1 MAATQQ
7 AVSSCAAPTHGQQ
20 MVLTILADNSL
31 LNWATREGGGTIPHS
46 DLDPSLFWKTPHI
59 TDEDMKDNLASVLS
73 RMIPDDPHDYIFGD
87 TAGAEGTGEMA
98 QDQSLKRP
106 VEKISIYVV
115 STNSDQ
121 LTKLQKVFAA
131 IPSNFVIL
139 ESDDFFTK
147 REGRYDGMGT
157 DRLATVTGAV
167 QQHGHPALVFDGGTA
182 TTYTA
187 TNSTGHILGGGIG
200 PGIQCKLQSL
210 SNDTDALPAIN
221 AAEVISKVEET
232 VASGKP
238 MATFANNTK
247 DAMLIDVF
255 QEFAGKGRN
264 VIQQWMTS
272 AYPPNNDKKNGS
284 LKSDGE
290 KKYNSKRIV
299 TVTGGDGDILEKLL
313 HPKHGGLIESPE
325 GGLVAN
331 NDADAAASVP
341 QYEVHLNKHLIHYG
355 IAAVLGVKVQERQIM
370 AKFSTDSHINKR
382 VAKVFDTETDD
393 GDNVFR
399 GTVVEEIMLRGVGK
413 TYSIRYDDGDSEDVT
428 ARDLFDMIGLFQK
441 CGEKPFPKAKRPKKD
456 EKKAPDFPMK
466 KPPPKKQPNGGTAPA
481 AKKAKKAIDIIKET
495 VQSEPASFVNKRV
508 AKDFDGECFFGTIT
522 LYDDKEAPPFW
533 HVVYD
538 DGDEEDYASRD
549 LIKALKHYKKHGN
562 DDKKKIA

>member
-1 MAATQQ
+1 
-7 AVSSCAAPTHGQQ
+7 
-20 MVLTILADNSL
+20 
-31 LNWATREGGGTIPHS
+31 
-46 DLDPSLFWKTPHI
+46 
-59 TDEDMKDNLASVLS
+59 MKDNPASVLS
-73 RMIPDDPHDYIFGD
+73 RMIPDDPHNYIFGD
-87 TAGAEGTGEMA
+87 TANEGNNSATEEMA

-121 LTKLQKVFAA
+121 LMKLQKVFAA

-272 AYPPNNDKKNGS
+272 AYPPNPNNGDMKNNGS

-331 NDADAAASVP
+331 NDVDAAAAVP

-355 IAAVLGVKVQERQIM
+355 IAAVLGVKVQERQMM

-466 KPPPKKQPNGGTAPA
+466 KAPPKKQPNGGTAPA

-495 VQSEPASFVNKRV
+495 VQSDPASFVNKRV

-522 LYDDKEAPPFW
+522 LYDDKESPPFW

-562 DDKKKIA
+562 DDKKKNA